1 MVKDLE
7 ISECMSLL
15 SDNYVGH
22 LAYIGGRSP
31 FIVPVTYFFDAEN
44 KSIISYSA
52 PGHKILSM
60 RTYKHVSLQVED
72 IVSMFTWR
80 SVLINGTFE
89 ELKGS
94 TAKKCLHTFT
104 KGVKETIF
112 RTKGKRLEFIKDF
125 SSKMEKE
132 ASPIV
137 YRIHISDIIG
147 KYRD

>member
-7 ISECMSLL
+7 ISECTSLL
-15 SDNYVGH
+15 SDNSVGH
-22 LAYIGGRSP
+22 LAYIGGGTP
-31 FIVPVTYFFDAEN
+31 FIVPVTYFFDVEN

-52 PGHKILSM
+52 PGHKIQSM
-60 RTYKHVSLQVED
+60 RTCGDVSVQVED
-72 IVSMFTWR
+72 VTSMSAWR
-80 SVLINGTFE
+80 SVLISGTFE

-94 TAKKCLHTFT
+94 TAKKCLRAFT
-104 KGVKETIF
+104 EGVKETVF
-112 RTKGKRLEFIKDF
+112 RMEGEKLECIKDF

-137 YRIHISDIIG
+137 YRIRISDIVG